1 MRAFKRPFET
11 LLLVLAVSLLFPIY
25 SYGYIDPGTG
35 SYVFQVIVAAL
46 VAASFAVKIY
56 WQKIRKFVSG
66 LFSKKTD
73 GQ

>member
-1 MRAFKRPFET
+1 MKKNIFP
-11 LLLVLAVSLLFPIY
+11 LALGLTLLFPIY

-46 VAASFAVKIY
+46 VAASFAIKIY
-56 WQKIRKFVSG
+56 WQKIKKFVSG
-66 LFSKKTD
+66 LFSKKAD